1 MTIIANIAAG
11 INLFIVILSPD
22 FAGELKTND
31 YQYLIQI
38 CRTACTAKN
47 AQNVSHFLFSFL
59 ENPTYLV
66 GGGNCKKESKT
77 MTEKEKRV
85 LDWLETEQQRMAWN
99 ISYWSARDP
108 EIAIGARASQ
118 VEAAYILERVRAIL
132 EEEEET

>member
-1 MTIIANIAAG
+1 
-11 INLFIVILSPD
+11 
-22 FAGELKTND
+22 
-31 YQYLIQI
+31 
-38 CRTACTAKN
+38 
-47 AQNVSHFLFSFL
+47 
-59 ENPTYLV
+59 
-66 GGGNCKKESKT
+66 

-108 EIAIGARASQ
+108 EVAIGARASQ